1 MSHSWPATA
10 AGKFGVARWPL
21 AGSRAGPTFEDE
33 ASPATRFRGS
43 CVRGIEERGGGRGE
57 GTTRCY

>member
-33 ASPATRFRGS
+33 ASPATRFRRR
-43 CVRGIEERGGGRGE
+43 CVRGIEERGG
-57 GTTRCY
+57 